1 MDTAQDTRP
10 GDTRF
15 VRLLS
20 ATASTPYGQ
29 PASNHAVPGQNRPRD
44 WRLWP
49 AQVPPAKRNS
59 TPRACARGPHPLGRG
74 NTAGAR
80 VRPSACSRFGR
91 PCPAG
96 VPVARPGDCW
106 PAWWAMPWS
115 PGAAPSPEDA
125 VAGDVPT
132 VAAPPSDPGAPT
144 LWGHRVLSRDI
155 VDIRCRDSGVSY
167 GFSDWGVGSPCRGR
181 GGVRPGLRRWWRR
194 RGTRQATVVTNA
206 FLPTRVTT
214 PVATCASPVCD
225 GRQLGRVVL
234 RVWRIFHD
242 APEHAAPSTKAA
254 RTAARVSSRST

>member
-10 GDTRF
+10 GDTASYASCQPRP
-15 VRLLS
+15 VPH
-20 ATASTPYGQ
+20 TASLHQTTPSRARID
-29 PASNHAVPGQNRPRD
+29 PATGGCGPLRYRQRSETAPLAR
-44 WRLWP
+44 
-49 AQVPPAKRNS
+49 
-59 TPRACARGPHPLGRG
+59 ARGPHPLGRG